1 FRSHVTA
8 LVSSVLFTL
17 VCGSHGPAAR
27 CKMSSVAVN
36 ANGTGKKALEFPD
49 YRRSVALKY
58 VKRGYTFLMS
68 YLITIAL
75 VPLAGMLLLEL
86 LNMHRTGEL
95 TRILSVAKQTDL
107 TFNLI
112 TVMATISA
120 LVAVIVSYYILRT
133 RPVYLVDF
141 QVYRAPESWI
151 ATYARFMA
159 GSRACQRFTD
169 EALEFQEKILQR
181 SGLGQQTYLPPAVQ
195 IMPPECT
202 MANAR
207 KEFELVVFPI
217 IEELLQRTGVHPK
230 QIGIIVL
237 NCSLFNPTP
246 SLTAMIINKFKM
258 RSNILSYNLSG
269 MGCSASPISID
280 LAKQLLQLHP
290 SSYALVVSTENITQ
304 NWYFGND
311 RDKLLPNCLFRVGG
325 AAILLSNRRRDAWRA
340 KYELLHTVRTHL
352 GSKDAAYSCIFQ
364 MEDDERNIGVRLTKE
379 LFAVAG
385 EALKINVTT
394 LGPLVLPLS
403 EQLLFFFNL
412 VARKVFGYKG
422 KPYIPDFK
430 LAFDK
435 VCIHTGGRAVID
447 EIEKQ
452 LHLTNDMVEPSRA
465 ALYRYGNVSSSSIW
479 YVLAFLE
486 TFHGM
491 RRGERIWQMGFGSGF
506 KCNSAVWRA
515 NRSFKHTHCAWED
528 FDIHEMQQHL
538 QMLKQTSRQPKQA

>member
-1 FRSHVTA
+1 MAQNGV
-8 LVSSVLFTL
+8 V
-17 VCGSHGPAAR
+17 
-27 CKMSSVAVN
+27 VN
-36 ANGTGKKALEFPD
+36 ATANGEHHSKGVQVPD

-68 YLITIAL
+68 YLLTIAL
-75 VPLAGMLLLEL
+75 VPLGAMLALEVV
-86 LNMHRTGEL
+86 NMHRTGEL
-95 TRILSVAKQTDL
+95 ARLVAIAKQTDL
-107 TFNLI
+107 TFNLATFI
-112 TVMATISA
+112 ATIGA
-120 LVAVIVSYYILRT
+120 LVGVAVSYMVLRT

-141 QVYRAPESWI
+141 EVFRAPDSWI

-159 GSRACQRFTD
+159 GSRACGRFTP
-169 EALEFQEKILQR
+169 EAIEFQEKILVR
-181 SGLGQQTYLPPAVQ
+181 SGLGQNTYLPPAVQ
-195 IMPPECT
+195 VTPPDCS
-202 MANAR
+202 MARAR
-207 KEFELVVFPI
+207 EEFEMVIYPI
-217 IEELLQRTGVHPK
+217 IENLLKRTGVHPK
-230 QIGIIVL
+230 QIGILVL

-258 RSNILSYNLSG
+258 RSSILSYNLAG

-290 SSYALVVSTENITQ
+290 STYALVVSTENITQ

-325 AAILLSNRRRDAWRA
+325 GAILLSNRRRDAWRA
-340 KYELLHTVRTHL
+340 RYELLHTVRTHL
-352 GSKDAAYSCIFQ
+352 GAKDEAYGCVYQ
-364 MEDDERNIGVRLTKE
+364 MEDETRNVGVRLTKE

-412 VARKVFGYKG
+412 VGRKVLGMKG

-452 LHLTNDMVEPSRA
+452 LQLTTSMVEPSRA

-479 YVLAFLE
+479 YVLAYLE
-486 TFHGM
+486 TFQGM
-491 RRGERIWQMGFGSGF
+491 RRGDRIWQLGFGSGF

-515 NRSFKHTHCAWED
+515 RKTFKNPHAAWEG
-528 FDIHEMQQHL
+528 FDVEEMRQHL
-538 QMLKQTSRQPKQA
+538 SMLPSHNKKG

>member
-1 FRSHVTA
+1 
-8 LVSSVLFTL
+8 
-17 VCGSHGPAAR
+17 
-27 CKMSSVAVN
+27 MSSVAVN
-36 ANGTGKKALEFPD
+36 SSTNGTGHKSTLEFPD
-49 YRRSVALKY
+49 YRRSVTLKY

-68 YLITIAL
+68 YLLTIAL

-86 LNMHRTGEL
+86 LNMQRTGEL
-95 TRILSVAKQTDL
+95 SRLLNVAKQTDL
-107 TFNLI
+107 TFDLI
-112 TVMATISA
+112 TVVITFSA
-120 LVAVIVSYYILRT
+120 LAAVIVSYFVLRT

-141 QVYRAPESWI
+141 QVFRAPDNWT

-159 GSRACQRFTD
+159 GSRNCQRFTD
-169 EALEFQEKILQR
+169 EALEFQEKILVR

-195 IMPPECT
+195 MMPPECT
-202 MANAR
+202 MENAR
-207 KEFELVVFPI
+207 KEFEMVVYPI
-217 IEELLQRTGVHPK
+217 VEELLQRTGVNPK
-230 QIGIIVL
+230 QIGVL
-237 NCSLFNPTP
+237 VVNCSLFNPTP
-246 SLTAMIINKFKM
+246 SLAAMIINKFKM
-258 RSNILSYNLSG
+258 RSNILSYNLAG

-340 KYELLHTVRTHL
+340 KYELMHTVRTHL
-352 GSKDAAYSCIFQ
+352 GAKDAAYSCIYQ
-364 MEDDERNIGVRLTKE
+364 MEDGERNIGVRLTKE

-412 VARKVFGYKG
+412 VARKVLGYKT

-452 LHLTNDMVEPSRA
+452 LQLSNDMVEPSRA

-479 YVLAFLE
+479 YVLAYLE
-486 TFHGM
+486 SFQGV
-491 RRGERIWQMGFGSGF
+491 RRGDCIWQMGFGSGF

-515 NRSFKHTHCAWED
+515 NRTFKNVHTAWEG
-528 FDIHEMQQHL
+528 FNLQEMREHL
-538 QMLKQTSRQPKQA
+538 AALPNHNSKKA

>member
-1 FRSHVTA
+1 MAAHGEPAQPAVTA
-8 LVSSVLFTL
+8 TVTTT
-17 VCGSHGPAAR
+17 
-27 CKMSSVAVN
+27 
-36 ANGTGKKALEFPD
+36 NGGHRSALNFPD
-49 YRRSVALKY
+49 YRRSVAFKY

-68 YLITIAL
+68 YVLTIAL

-86 LNMHRTGEL
+86 VNMHRTGEL
-95 TRILSVAKQTDL
+95 TRLVGVAKQTDL
-107 TFNLI
+107 TFNLV
-112 TVMATISA
+112 TVIATIAA
-120 LVAVIVSYYILRT
+120 LMGVVISYYILRT

-141 QVYRAPESWI
+141 QVYRAPDSWM
-151 ATYARFMA
+151 ATYTRFMA
-159 GSRACQRFTD
+159 GSRKCGRFTD
-169 EALEFQEKILQR
+169 EALEFQEKIMTR
-181 SGLGQQTYLPPAVQ
+181 SGLGQETYLPPAVQ
-195 IMPPECT
+195 TVPPECT
-202 MANAR
+202 MENAR
-207 KEFELVVFPI
+207 KEFEMVVFPI

-230 QIGIIVL
+230 QIGVLVL

-258 RSNILSYNLSG
+258 RSSILSYNLAG

-290 SSYALVVSTENITQ
+290 STYALVVSTENITQ

-325 AAILLSNRRRDAWRA
+325 AAILLSNRRRDAWRS
-340 KYELLHTVRTHL
+340 KYELMHTVRTHL
-352 GSKDAAYSCIFQ
+352 GAKDEAYSCIFQ
-364 MEDDERNIGVRLTKE
+364 MEDSERNIGVRLTKE

-412 VARKVFGYKG
+412 VARKVFGYRG

-447 EIEKQ
+447 EIERQ
-452 LHLTNDMVEPSRA
+452 LQLTNDMVEPSRA
-465 ALYRYGNVSSSSIW
+465 ALYRYGNVSSASIW
-479 YVLAFLE
+479 YVLAYLE
-486 TFHGM
+486 SFNGM
-491 RRGERIWQMGFGSGF
+491 RRGDRIWQMGFGSGF

-515 NRSFKHTHCAWED
+515 NRNFKCLHQAWEG
-528 FDIHEMQQHL
+528 FNLEEMRAHL
-538 QMLKQTSRQPKQA
+538 ASLPNHHNKKGS

>member
-1 FRSHVTA
+1 MAPPAEPTVTA
-8 LVSSVLFTL
+8 TVTTNGDSN
-17 VCGSHGPAAR
+17 PA
-27 CKMSSVAVN
+27 SN
-36 ANGTGKKALEFPD
+36 LHLPD

-68 YLITIAL
+68 YVLTIAL
-75 VPLAGMLLLEL
+75 VPLAAMLALEL
-86 LNMHRTGEL
+86 ANMYRNGEL
-95 TRILSVAKQTDL
+95 MRLVSVAKQTDL

-112 TVMATISA
+112 TAIITISA
-120 LVAVIVSYYILRT
+120 FCAVLVSYFILRT
-133 RPVYLVDF
+133 RPVYMVDF
-141 QVYRAPESWI
+141 TVFRAPESWT
-151 ATYARFMA
+151 ATYTRFMK
-159 GSRACQRFTD
+159 GSRECGKFTE
-169 EALEFQEKILQR
+169 EAIDFQEKILIR

-195 IMPPECT
+195 CVPPQCT
-202 MANAR
+202 MENAR
-207 KEFELVVFPI
+207 KEFEMVVYPI
-217 IEELLQRTGVHPK
+217 IEELLAKTGVHPK
-230 QIGIIVL
+230 QVGILVV

-258 RSNILSYNLSG
+258 RSNILSYNLAG

-290 SSYALVVSTENITQ
+290 STYALVVSTENITQ

-325 AAILLSNRRRDAWRA
+325 AAILLSNRRRDAWRS

-352 GSKDAAYSCIFQ
+352 GAKDEAYSCIFQ
-364 MEDDERNIGVRLTKE
+364 MEDEKRNVGVRLTKE

-412 VARKVFGYKG
+412 VGRKVLGIKG

-447 EIEKQ
+447 EIERQ
-452 LHLTNDMVEPSRA
+452 LHLTTDMVEPSRA

-479 YVLAFLE
+479 YVLAYLE
-486 TFHGM
+486 AFGGM

-515 NRSFKHTHCAWED
+515 NRTFKVDHEAWQG
-528 FDIHEMQQHL
+528 FDLDEMRQHL
-538 QMLKQTSRQPKQA
+538 AALPNHNKKK

>member
-1 FRSHVTA
+1 MSAEPTVTA
-8 LVSSVLFTL
+8 TVTTDGAQRRSNLQ
-17 VCGSHGPAAR
+17 
-27 CKMSSVAVN
+27 
-36 ANGTGKKALEFPD
+36 FPD

-68 YLITIAL
+68 YLFAIAL
-75 VPLAGMLLLEL
+75 VPLAAMLLLEL
-86 LNMHRTGEL
+86 ANMHRTGEL
-95 TRILSVAKQTDL
+95 LRIISVAKQTDL
-107 TFNLI
+107 TFDLV
-112 TVMATISA
+112 TVVLTVAA
-120 LVAVIVSYYILRT
+120 LVAIIVSYYVLRT
-133 RPVYLVDF
+133 RPVYLVDY
-141 QVYRAPESWI
+141 QVFRAPESWT

-159 GSRACQRFTD
+159 GSRGCGRFTP
-169 EALEFQEKILQR
+169 EALEFQEKILVR
-181 SGLGQQTYLPPAVQ
+181 SGLGQETYLPPAVQ
-195 IMPPECT
+195 VIPAQCSME
-202 MANAR
+202 NAR
-207 KEFELVVFPI
+207 KEFEEVVFPI
-217 IEELLQRTGVHPK
+217 VEELLKRTGVHPK
-230 QIGIIVL
+230 QIGILVV

-246 SLTAMIINKFKM
+246 SLAAMVINKFKM
-258 RSNILSYNLSG
+258 RSNILSYNLAG

-290 SSYALVVSTENITQ
+290 SQYALVVSTENITQ

-340 KYELLHTVRTHL
+340 KYELMHTVRTHL
-352 GSKDAAYSCIFQ
+352 GAKDAAYSCIFQ
-364 MEDDERNIGVRLTKE
+364 MEDGERNIGVRLTKE

-394 LGPLVLPLS
+394 LGPMVLPLS

-447 EIEKQ
+447 EIERQ
-452 LHLTNDMVEPSRA
+452 LQLTTEMVEPSRA

-479 YVLAFLE
+479 YVLAYLE
-486 TFHGM
+486 TFQGM
-491 RRGERIWQMGFGSGF
+491 RRGDRIWQMGFGSGF

-515 NRSFKHTHCAWED
+515 NRTFKQAHTAWEG
-528 FDIHEMQQHL
+528 FNLEEMREHL
-538 QMLKQTSRQPKQA
+538 ASLPNHHNKKG

>member
-1 FRSHVTA
+1 
-8 LVSSVLFTL
+8 
-17 VCGSHGPAAR
+17 
-27 CKMSSVAVN
+27 MSSVAVN
-36 ANGTGKKALEFPD
+36 ANGTAKKALEFPD

-68 YLITIAL
+68 YLLTIAL
-75 VPLAGMLLLEL
+75 VPLGGMLLLEL
-86 LNMHRTGEL
+86 LNMHRNGEL
-95 TRILSVAKQTDL
+95 SRLMSVAKQTDL

-112 TVMATISA
+112 TVVATISA
-120 LVAVIVSYYILRT
+120 LVAVTVSYYVLRT

-141 QVYRAPESWI
+141 QVYRAPDSWM

-159 GSRACQRFTD
+159 GSRGCQRFTD

-181 SGLGQQTYLPPAVQ
+181 SGLGQETYLPPAVQ
-195 IMPPECT
+195 VMPPDCS

-207 KEFELVVFPI
+207 KEFEMVVFPI
-217 IEELLQRTGVHPK
+217 VEELLQRTGVHPK
-230 QIGIIVL
+230 QIAILVV

-246 SLTAMIINKFKM
+246 SLAAMIINKYKM
-258 RSNILSYNLSG
+258 RSNILSYNLAG

-325 AAILLSNRRRDAWRA
+325 GAILLSNRRRDAWRA
-340 KYELLHTVRTHL
+340 KYELMHTVRTHL
-352 GSKDAAYSCIFQ
+352 GAKDAAYSCIFQ
-364 MEDDERNIGVRLTKE
+364 MEDEERNIGVRLTKE

-412 VARKVFGYKG
+412 VARKVFGYRG

-452 LHLTNDMVEPSRA
+452 LQLSNEMVEPSRA

-479 YVLAFLE
+479 YVLAYLE
-486 TFHGM
+486 SFQGM
-491 RRGERIWQMGFGSGF
+491 RRGDRIWQMGFGSGF

-515 NRSFKHTHCAWED
+515 NRTFKHCHQAWEG
-528 FDIHEMQQHL
+528 FDLQEMRQHL
-538 QMLKQTSRQPKQA
+538 QMLKDLSRQAKKA

>member
-1 FRSHVTA
+1 MAAPGEPAPAVTA
-8 LVSSVLFTL
+8 TVMTT
-17 VCGSHGPAAR
+17 
-27 CKMSSVAVN
+27 
-36 ANGTGKKALEFPD
+36 NGGHRSALNFPD

-68 YLITIAL
+68 YVLTIAL

-86 LNMHRTGEL
+86 VNMHRTGEL
-95 TRILSVAKQTDL
+95 TRLLSVAKQTDL
-107 TFNLI
+107 TFNLV
-112 TVMATISA
+112 TVIATIGA
-120 LVAVIVSYYILRT
+120 LMGVVISYYILRT

-141 QVYRAPESWI
+141 QVYRAPDSWM
-151 ATYARFMA
+151 ATYTRFMA
-159 GSRACQRFTD
+159 GSRKCGRFTD
-169 EALEFQEKILQR
+169 EALDFQEKIMTR
-181 SGLGQQTYLPPAVQ
+181 SGLGQETYLPPAVQ
-195 IMPPECT
+195 VVPPECT
-202 MANAR
+202 MENAR
-207 KEFELVVFPI
+207 KEFEMVVFPI

-230 QIGIIVL
+230 QIGILVL

-258 RSNILSYNLSG
+258 RSSILSYNLAG

-325 AAILLSNRRRDAWRA
+325 AAILLSNRRRDAWRS
-340 KYELLHTVRTHL
+340 KYELMHTVRTHL
-352 GSKDAAYSCIFQ
+352 GAKDEAYSCIFQ
-364 MEDDERNIGVRLTKE
+364 MEDQERNIGVRLTKE

-412 VARKVFGYKG
+412 VARKVFGYRG

-447 EIEKQ
+447 EIERQ
-452 LHLTNDMVEPSRA
+452 LQLTNDMVEPSRA
-465 ALYRYGNVSSSSIW
+465 ALYRYGNVSSASIW
-479 YVLAFLE
+479 YVLAYLE
-486 TFHGM
+486 SFNGM
-491 RRGERIWQMGFGSGF
+491 RRGDRIWQMGFGSGF

-515 NRSFKHTHCAWED
+515 NRNFKCLHQAWEG
-528 FDIHEMQQHL
+528 FNLEEMRAHL
-538 QMLKQTSRQPKQA
+538 ASLPNHHNKKGS